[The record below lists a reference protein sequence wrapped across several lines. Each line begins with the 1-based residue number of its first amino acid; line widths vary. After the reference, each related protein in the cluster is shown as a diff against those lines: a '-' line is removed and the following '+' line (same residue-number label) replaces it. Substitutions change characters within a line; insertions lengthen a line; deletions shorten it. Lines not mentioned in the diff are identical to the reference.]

1 MTTKEFISKLEIDEL
16 DTFLYDMAANG
27 VLVSIIEKW
36 LREFALI
43 NCAQQKELC
52 DEATPD
58 LKEND
63 YAVRDA
69 PYPEI

>member
-1 MTTKEFISKLEIDEL
+1 MTPKEFTTKLGIVDLDDYLYQKAASGEL
-16 DTFLYDMAANG
+16 VGILT
-27 VLVSIIEKW
+27 KW

-52 DEATPD
+52 DAETD
-58 LKEND
+58 NLKEND

>member
-1 MTTKEFISKLEIDEL
+1 MTVKEFITKLEIDDL
-16 DTFLYDMAANG
+16 DNFLYDMAANG
-27 VLVSIIEKW
+27 VLVSIIEQW

-52 DEATPD
+52 DIATD
-58 LKEND
+58 ELKEND

>member
-1 MTTKEFISKLEIDEL
+1 MTVKEFISKLEIDDL
-16 DTFLYDMAANG
+16 DTFLYDKAASG
-27 VLVSIIEKW
+27 ELVGILTKW

-52 DEATPD
+52 DDATPD

-69 PYPEI
+69 PYPNI